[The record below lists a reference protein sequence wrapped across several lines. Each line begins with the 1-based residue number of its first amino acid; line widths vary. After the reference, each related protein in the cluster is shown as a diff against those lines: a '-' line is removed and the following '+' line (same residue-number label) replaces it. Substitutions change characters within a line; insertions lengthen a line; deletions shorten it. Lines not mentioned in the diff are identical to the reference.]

1 MTNDVSQL
9 REQRL
14 PETLE
19 VLFTGRILRLERY
32 SVRQYSGRIAK
43 REVVRHPGGV
53 CVVALD
59 GDGMVAMVRQYRFPI
74 GEHLLELPAG
84 KLEPGEEPL
93 PAAKRELSEE
103 TGLEADEWRDLG
115 FIYTSPGFSTE
126 RLYLYLATGLHHGA
140 QHLDLNEFLD
150 VEYHSLESLRDMVLR
165 GEIADGKTVA
175 GVLKTAATANSTA
188 IQP

>member
-1 MTNDVSQL
+1 MDYTEKVIRHVN
-9 REQRL
+9 
-14 PETLE
+14 
-19 VLFTGRILRLERY
+19 RY
-32 SVRQYSGRIAK
+32 EGVIVQVDMEMVKVPNGNITM

-150 VEYHSLESLRDMVLR
+150 VEYHSLKSLRDMVLR

-175 GVLKTAATANSTA
+175 GVLKTAATAKED
-188 IQP
+188 

>member
-1 MTNDVSQL
+1 MDYTEKVIRHVN
-9 REQRL
+9 
-14 PETLE
+14 
-19 VLFTGRILRLERY
+19 RY
-32 SVRQYSGRIAK
+32 EGVIVQVDMEMVKVPNGNITM

-175 GVLKTAATANSTA
+175 GVLKTAATAKED
-188 IQP
+188 

>member
-1 MTNDVSQL
+1 MDYTEKVIRHVN
-9 REQRL
+9 
-14 PETLE
+14 
-19 VLFTGRILRLERY
+19 RY
-32 SVRQYSGRIAK
+32 EGVIVQVDMEMVKVPNGNITM

-103 TGLEADEWRDLG
+103 TGLEADEWRNLG

-150 VEYHSLESLRDMVLR
+150 VEYHSLESLREMVLR

-175 GVLKTAATANSTA
+175 GVLKTAALAKED
-188 IQP
+188 

>member
-1 MTNDVSQL
+1 MDYSEKVL
-9 REQRL
+9 RHVNRYEGVIVQVDM
-14 PETLE
+14 EMVE
-19 VLFTGRILRLERY
+19 VPNGNVTM
-32 SVRQYSGRIAK
+32 

-53 CVVALD
+53 CVLALD
-59 GDGMVAMVRQYRFPI
+59 DDGMVAMVRQYRFPI
-74 GEHLLELPAG
+74 DAHLLELPAG

-103 TGLEADEWRDLG
+103 TGIEADEWRDLG

-126 RLYLYLATGLHHGA
+126 KLYMYLATGLHHGR

-150 VEYHSLESLRDMVLR
+150 VEYHSLDSLCAMALS

-175 GVLKTAATANSTA
+175 AVLKVAAIKGKIA
-188 IQP
+188 

>member
-1 MTNDVSQL
+1 MDYTEKVIRHVNRYEGVIVQVDMEMVKVSNGNI
-9 REQRL
+9 
-14 PETLE
+14 TM
-19 VLFTGRILRLERY
+19 
-32 SVRQYSGRIAK
+32 

-175 GVLKTAATANSTA
+175 GVLKTAATAKED
-188 IQP
+188 

>member
-1 MTNDVSQL
+1 MDYTEKVIRHVN
-9 REQRL
+9 
-14 PETLE
+14 
-19 VLFTGRILRLERY
+19 RY
-32 SVRQYSGRIAK
+32 EGVIVQVDMEMVQVPNGNITM

-53 CVVALD
+53 CVVALEED
-59 GDGMVAMVRQYRFPI
+59 GTVAMVRQYRFPI

-140 QHLDLNEFLD
+140 QHLDRNEFLD
-150 VEYHSLESLRDMVLR
+150 VEYYPLDTLQDMVLR
-165 GEIADGKTVA
+165 GELADGKTVA
-175 GVLKTAATANSTA
+175 GVLKTAALVKN
-188 IQP
+188 

>member
-1 MTNDVSQL
+1 MDYSEKVL
-9 REQRL
+9 RHVNRYEGVIVQVDM
-14 PETLE
+14 EMVE
-19 VLFTGRILRLERY
+19 VPNGNVTM
-32 SVRQYSGRIAK
+32 

-53 CVVALD
+53 CVLALD
-59 GDGMVAMVRQYRFPI
+59 DDGMVAMVRQYRFPI
-74 GEHLLELPAG
+74 DAHLLELPAG

-103 TGLEADEWRDLG
+103 TGIEADEWRDLG

-126 RLYLYLATGLHHGA
+126 KLYMYLATGLHHGQ

-150 VEYHSLESLRDMVLR
+150 VEYHSLDSLCAMVLS

-175 GVLKTAATANSTA
+175 AVLKAAA
-188 IQP
+188 IKGKIT

>member
-1 MTNDVSQL
+1 MDYTEKVIRHVN
-9 REQRL
+9 
-14 PETLE
+14 
-19 VLFTGRILRLERY
+19 RY
-32 SVRQYSGRIAK
+32 EGVIVQVDMEMVKVPNGNITM

-115 FIYTSPGFSTE
+115 FI
-126 RLYLYLATGLHHGA
+126 
-140 QHLDLNEFLD
+140 
-150 VEYHSLESLRDMVLR
+150 
-165 GEIADGKTVA
+165 
-175 GVLKTAATANSTA
+175 
-188 IQP
+188 

>member
-1 MTNDVSQL
+1 MDYTEKVIRHVN
-9 REQRL
+9 
-14 PETLE
+14 
-19 VLFTGRILRLERY
+19 RY
-32 SVRQYSGRIAK
+32 EGVIVQVDMEMVKVPNGNITM

-150 VEYHSLESLRDMVLR
+150 VEYHSLESLRNMVLR

-175 GVLKTAATANSTA
+175 GVLKTAATAKED
-188 IQP
+188 

>member
-1 MTNDVSQL
+1 MDYTEKVIRHVN
-9 REQRL
+9 
-14 PETLE
+14 
-19 VLFTGRILRLERY
+19 RY
-32 SVRQYSGRIAK
+32 EGVIVQVDMEMVKVPNGNITM

-74 GEHLLELPAG
+74 GRELLELPAG

-175 GVLKTAATANSTA
+175 GVLKTAATAKED
-188 IQP
+188 

>member
-1 MTNDVSQL
+1 MDYTEKVIRHVN
-9 REQRL
+9 
-14 PETLE
+14 
-19 VLFTGRILRLERY
+19 RY
-32 SVRQYSGRIAK
+32 EGVIVQVDMEMVQVPNGNITM

-53 CVVALD
+53 CVVALEK
-59 GDGMVAMVRQYRFPI
+59 DGMVAMVRQYRFPI

-126 RLYLYLATGLHHGA
+126 RLYLYLATGLRHGA
-140 QHLDLNEFLD
+140 QHLDRNEFLD
-150 VEYHSLESLRDMVLR
+150 VEYYPLDTLRDMVLR
-165 GEIADGKTVA
+165 GELADGKTVD
-175 GVLKTAATANSTA
+175 GILKAAALIRA
-188 IQP
+188 KGD